1 MPPQNRKFL
10 AQNEKEN
17 LQKRIIIISTIAV
30 LAIVFGLVVYG
41 VMDRFVFSPKQTVL
55 SLEGETIKADVFEQQ
70 VRWHRRSRI
79 IEIDQLLMTIQQL
92 GGTPDIYSYFADQ
105 LNLSIT
111 QLEQPLLIGQE
122 VLQSLSQELILRVE
136 AKELGIKID
145 NDQIDREIQEAFGF
159 FIDGT
164 PTPAVT
170 LAPPEPTEEDQED
183 SQSTDDDGSPDPT
196 ATPLLVPTEYTE
208 DLFTTNY
215 EGFVDSIKSDGIKE
229 STIRT
234 VISMAVLQQEV
245 WDAVTADVVQTQ
257 EQVWI
262 QHILLETEETALE
275 VLDKLT
281 DGDLFEDL
289 AAEFSLDES
298 NAELGGDLGWFSLG
312 QMVEPFEEAAFALDE
327 GEISDPVQTDF
338 GWHILKSNGK
348 EDRLLDSNAYQ
359 ELRNQRFYEWLA
371 EKEAQYQPEINENW
385 SKYVPTEPSLSP
397 NYLAYIQTLAQQP
410 QPLLPTVA
418 PED

>member
-1 MPPQNRKFL
+1 MTPQNRKFL
-10 AQNEKEN
+10 AQKEKEN

-41 VMDRFVFSPKQTVL
+41 VLDRFVFSPKQTVL

-92 GGTPDIYSYFADQ
+92 GGTPDIFSYFADQ
-105 LNLSIT
+105 LNLSVT

-122 VLQSLSQELILRVE
+122 VLQSLSQDLILRVE

-145 NDQIDREIQEAFGF
+145 HDQIDRELREAFGF

-170 LAPPEPTEEDQED
+170 LAPPEPTEDDQED
-183 SQSTDDDGSPDPT
+183 TSTDGEGSPDPT

-208 DLFTTNY
+208 ELFTSNY

-262 QHILLETEETALE
+262 QHILVETEETALE

-359 ELRNQRFYEWLA
+359 ELRNQRFSEWLT
-371 EKEAQYQPEINENW
+371 EKGAQYQPEINENW
-385 SKYVPTEPSLSP
+385 SKYVPSEPSLPP
-397 NYLAYIQTLAQQP
+397 NYLAYIQTLAQP
-410 QPLLPTVA
+410 QPLLPTA
-418 PED
+418 GPED